1 VINLTKVI
9 HNSNNL
15 ARAEIRAARRGVVPS
30 TITLALAAAAALAA
44 SVTEADAGAREISAS
59 SYGFADSLAATN
71 TRERPPALSP
81 FAANWSPGCF
91 VNCGPAFGALV
102 VRRSDL
108 LTSNTAD
115 LSARKTA
122 DATGR
127 PMGVGGTIVIERL
140 ESDGSSSLMNW
151 VVVSEGALD
160 DNGFHSWSLV
170 SSPSADAPWLPGG
183 LYRFESSS
191 FSFDPAAEPSATP
204 EASTWV
210 MTLIGLA
217 VVTFARYWTPGNG
230 RFSNVARKGA
240 LV

>member
-1 VINLTKVI
+1 MISLTKVI

-15 ARAEIRAARRGVVPS
+15 ARAEIRAARHGVVRS
-30 TITLALAAAAALAA
+30 TMALALAAAAALAA
-44 SVTEADAGAREISAS
+44 SLTQADAGAREIGASAYS
-59 SYGFADSLAATN
+59 FADSLVATN
-71 TRERPPALSP
+71 MRERPPALSP

-140 ESDGSSSLMNW
+140 ESR
-151 VVVSEGALD
+151 AL
-160 DNGFHSWSLV
+160 F
-170 SSPSADAPWLPGG
+170 SAAPALHLQPG
-183 LYRFESSS
+183 
-191 FSFDPAAEPSATP
+191 
-204 EASTWV
+204 
-210 MTLIGLA
+210 
-217 VVTFARYWTPGNG
+217 PGHHQ
-230 RFSNVARKGA
+230 
-240 LV
+240 